1 MSLQSKGFDW
11 SQVRKKLQQSQMSAD
26 SDRGRTETIYRERAA
41 RLASQRALPEASP
54 TLGALVFTLGT
65 ERYAV
70 ELRDL
75 VEVLP
80 FDSCTPVPG
89 GPQELIGVINWR
101 GEIRPVLSLALVLA
115 LPQVENPAHGWML
128 LLRKGHRDV
137 GFRVDRVENVRLLRS
152 EALAVPTKNN
162 VHPAGRYVKAI
173 TAETVMLLNTDHLLS
188 LPVIKECQ

>member
-41 RLASQRALPEASP
+41 RLASQRALPGASP

-70 ELRDL
+70 DLRDL

-89 GPQELIGVINWR
+89 GPQELMGVINWR
-101 GEIRPVLSLALVLA
+101 GAIRPVLSLALVLA

-137 GFRVDRVENVRLLRS
+137 GFTVDRVENIRMLRS
-152 EALAVPTKNN
+152 EGLAVPTKNSA
-162 VHPAGRYVKAI
+162 HPAGRYVKAI

>member
-89 GPQELIGVINWR
+89 GPQELLGVINWR
-101 GEIRPVLSLALVLA
+101 GEIRPGLSLA
-115 LPQVENPAHGWML
+115 
-128 LLRKGHRDV
+128 
-137 GFRVDRVENVRLLRS
+137 
-152 EALAVPTKNN
+152 
-162 VHPAGRYVKAI
+162 
-173 TAETVMLLNTDHLLS
+173 
-188 LPVIKECQ
+188 